1 MLPKH
6 RDSLIPLLVA
16 VCLAFCGCRGLPFGP
31 ESDGDSVAAPEFG
44 LNTVPRQWEPA
55 MEDGDT
61 SARSAASSASLDEN
75 PDGDSG
81 DDEAAPGTRG
91 GRKSN
96 SRKGEAEPE

>member
-1 MLPKH
+1 
-6 RDSLIPLLVA
+6 
-16 VCLAFCGCRGLPFGP
+16 
-31 ESDGDSVAAPEFG
+31 
-44 LNTVPRQWEPA
+44 

-61 SARSAASSASLDEN
+61 SARSAAISASLDEN